1 MVFRGKINSKTRA
14 YAYYLRAEGSLSYR
28 EISKKCHISPSSVVR
43 ICKEALA
50 IKKRKKITGRPQI
63 MSRREKQRFIRTFQQ
78 LRNEN
83 ANVTVHDVA
92 KECSVT
98 KVSYRT
104 LVRLMNE
111 NGYRCLR
118 PRQKGLLSEKDRRR
132 RQCYAR
138 QAIQKYDRKFWTDD
152 VLLYLD
158 GVSFVHKRNPYRDA
172 LTPRGRIW
180 RRSNEGLKHTTKG
193 SKSLPEGRRLHLL
206 VGVGFT
212 NGVVIAEE
220 YQKFNAEWF
229 ARFVHKTLHPTL
241 IDCAISKEKEK
252 LIFLMDNDPSQ
263 RSKLATDALH
273 DVGAELIEIP
283 PRSPD
288 LNPIENIFNNVK
300 SQLVKE
306 ALYLKIEKES
316 FEEFRVR
323 VLQTLFNFDSSI
335 IDRTVATMHDRLKII
350 AKNGGYRTKY

>member
-1 MVFRGKINSKTRA
+1 MVFHGKINSKTRA

-28 EISKKCHISPSSVVR
+28 EISKKCHILPSSVVR

-50 IKKRKKITGRPQI
+50 IKKQKKITGRPPI
-63 MSRREKQRFIRTFQQ
+63 ISRREKQRFIRTFQQ

-111 NGYRCLR
+111 NGYRCLQ
-118 PRQKGLLSEKDRRR
+118 PRQKGLLLEKDRRR

-158 GVSFVHKRNPYRDA
+158 GV
-172 LTPRGRIW
+172 
-180 RRSNEGLKHTTKG
+180 
-193 SKSLPEGRRLHLL
+193 
-206 VGVGFT
+206 
-212 NGVVIAEE
+212 
-220 YQKFNAEWF
+220 
-229 ARFVHKTLHPTL
+229 
-241 IDCAISKEKEK
+241 
-252 LIFLMDNDPSQ
+252 
-263 RSKLATDALH
+263 ATDALH

-288 LNPIENIFNNVK
+288 LNRFENIFNNVK

-316 FEEFRVR
+316 CEEFCVR

-350 AKNGGYRTKY
+350 AKNGIEPSIDCCKTD